1 MKDFME
7 EDPFLCPE
15 CAKAGYC
22 IKRQDNQAA
31 STEELTNEDENTPTS
46 YESIDPVIEVMEEEL
61 VEED

>member
-22 IKRQDNQAA
+22 IKRQANNSA
-31 STEELTNEDENTPTS
+31 STEDLTNKDENTPAS
-46 YESIDPVIEVMEEEL
+46 YESIETVIFR
-61 VEED
+61 

>member
-22 IKRQDNQAA
+22 IKRQANNSA
-31 STEELTNEDENTPTS
+31 STEELTNKDENTPAS
-46 YESIDPVIEVMEEEL
+46 YESIETVIEVMEEEL
-61 VEED
+61 VEVD

>member
-22 IKRQDNQAA
+22 IKRQANKSV
-31 STEELTNEDENTPTS
+31 STEELANEDENTPAS
-46 YESIDPVIEVMEEEL
+46 YESIDPVIEVMEDEL
-61 VEED
+61 VDLD

>member
-22 IKRQDNQAA
+22 IKRQVNNSV
-31 STEELTNEDENTPTS
+31 STGKLANEDENTPAS
-46 YESIDPVIEVMEEEL
+46 YESIDPVIELMEEEL
-61 VEED
+61 VDLD